1 MTVVVWIFA
10 LIAAAVH
17 VLVFCWETLLFT
29 RPGVHSG
36 VFAIP
41 TADVPPVRLWA
52 FNVGFYNLF
61 LAGGLV
67 AGVIAWSTGSGTV
80 GRTLIM
86 LRLPVHVPGRHRLVH
101 LGPAGHESPQR
112 KGRRWGHLS
121 EHAPADRPDRRV
133 AMSR

>member
-41 TADVPPVRLWA
+41 TADVSPVRLWA

-67 AGVIAWSTGSGTV
+67 AGVIAWSTGSATV
-80 GRTLIM
+80 GRTLISYVCLFM
-86 LRLPVHVPGRHRLVH
+86 FLAGIALFISDRL
-101 LGPAGHESPQR
+101 
-112 KGRRWGHLS
+112 
-121 EHAPADRPDRRV
+121 
-133 AMSR
+133 AMSRPKGKGVVGAICQSTPPLIALIAAWL